1 MVYFTIKTLKKFFKI
16 FNSLAAPWQVFLGTL
31 LGTLIGFLPIWPP
44 AYGPSP
50 LGLILVF
57 LIIVLNCHLG
67 SALLFFGLSWL
78 ISKALAGPAVLVG
91 EQFEGLARW
100 ASTVPFLHMSLWSH
114 TGYLGLTLIG
124 AACALLFAI
133 VMWRFTIYFRTT
145 LRDRLMANKR
155 LATVGKVGGNTILM
169 RVVCWFFDI

>member
-1 MVYFTIKTLKKFFKI
+1 MIYFTVKTLKKFFKI

-31 LGTLIGFLPIWPP
+31 LGTLIGFLPICP
-44 AYGPSP
+44 AKYGPSP
-50 LGLILVF
+50 LGLILVL

-91 EQFEGLARW
+91 EQFDGLARW
-100 ASTVPFLHMSLWSH
+100 ASTVPFLHLSLWSH

-124 AACALLFAI
+124 AACAVLFAI
-133 VMWRFTIYFRTT
+133 VMWRFTIYFR
-145 LRDRLMANKR
+145 ANLLQR
-155 LATVGKVGGNTILM
+155 LANNKKLVKAGKLGGNTFLLRI
-169 RVVCWFFDI
+169 VCWFFDI